1 MILNRKSAFNFVF
14 GGGLEVIW
22 GLQSSRFSQGVGYF
36 SERKGLG
43 IYRISKIGQK
53 RPNRLSVLGSVP
65 DAEEDAGEDAQ
76 LLI

>member
-1 MILNRKSAFNFVF
+1 MF

-22 GLQSSRFSQGVGYF
+22 GLQSSRFSQGVSYF

-43 IYRISKIGQK
+43 IYKISKIGQK
-53 RPNRLSVLGSVP
+53 RSNRLGVLTGVA
-65 DAEEDAGEDAQ
+65 DAEEDAREDAQ